1 MTMNAIKT
9 AAMLIATGFCALG
22 AQDTV
27 KASAFGFHPEDATA
41 ALQKAIDSGAR
52 KIIVDNTGKDWIT
65 RPLFLRSNQE
75 IIFEDGVTLRAK
87 KGEFKGVNDSL
98 INLNNISNVV
108 IRGEG
113 AVTLAMNKKDYDNP
127 ALYRFSEWRHTISIR
142 GAANIKISGLTLKSS
157 GGDGIYVARGK
168 NLSYSKNITV
178 DNVTSEDHYR
188 QGISL
193 ISVEDMLIRNSKFIR
208 TGGTAPQ
215 CGIDFEPNRPEERF
229 VNVVI
234 DNCDF
239 SENASAGIMFHIPGL
254 KENSTPVSVTVRNS
268 KIKSNQ
274 CGVIVTTKEVK
285 GEIRFENCLI
295 ENNHGIPFLL
305 NGQNEK
311 GLKIVLKDTV
321 CRNLK
326 YELPSIV
333 LAGESADIGNIM
345 LDNVKVIA
353 PSSVPIEFNGM
364 TGYGITSLSGTLLY
378 GKDRNSL
385 KKFDLAKFV
394 AANAPKPSERAVSG
408 RTRKMEF
415 AKLVPAAGKTVTA
428 GEKIRIR
435 RSFRFLQCFSSP
447 GDHPLRF
454 TGYRIGKGKYRLQG
468 TVRDRNGALYDRFST
483 DKTDFTYHL
492 KVKGGGGIFLI
503 EINPGGHC
511 VSLHPTGSGQ
521 ALLTEGNVNLFGG
534 KGYRY
539 YFTVPA
545 DAEYAAVEVAAT
557 TAEPVDVQILNAEGK
572 IVKEIRKV
580 KSAQYIKVP
589 RGKSA
594 KDEIWSLRFPWARE
608 DYAFRICA
616 PSLPLAATAPENLL
630 MEK

>member
-1 MTMNAIKT
+1 MNKIK
-9 AAMLIATGFCALG
+9 LTGILLCAGICTLG

-27 KASAFGFHPEDATA
+27 RASAFGFNPEDATA
-41 ALQKAIDSGAR
+41 ALQKAIDSGAQ
-52 KIIVDNTGKDWIT
+52 KVIVDNTGKDWIT

-75 IIFEDGVTLRAK
+75 IIFEGGVTLRAK

-98 INLNNISNVV
+98 INLNNISNVI

-113 AVTLAMNKKDYDNP
+113 AVTLVMNKKDYDNP
-127 ALYRFSEWRHTISIR
+127 ALYNFSEWRHAISIR
-142 GAANIKISGLTLKSS
+142 GATNIKISDLTLKSS
-157 GGDGIYVARGK
+157 GGDGIYVARGSH
-168 NLSYSKNITV
+168 LPYSRNITV
-178 DNVTSEDHYR
+178 DNVISEDHYR

-193 ISVEDMLIRNSKFIR
+193 ISVEDMLIRNSKFIK

-234 DNCDF
+234 DNCEF
-239 SENASAGIMFHIPGL
+239 SKNASAGIMFHISGL
-254 KENSTPVSVTVRNS
+254 KENSTPVSITIRNS
-268 KIKSNQ
+268 KINSNQ
-274 CGVIVTTKEVK
+274 CGVIVTTKEVT

-295 ENNHGIPFLL
+295 EDNHGIPFLL
-305 NGQNEK
+305 NGQNDK
-311 GLKIVLKDTV
+311 GLKITLKDTT

-326 YELPSIV
+326 YGLPSIA
-333 LAGESADIGNIM
+333 LAGENADIGNLI
-345 LDNVKVIA
+345 LDHVKVIA
-353 PSSVPIEFNGM
+353 PSPVPIEFHGM

-378 GKDRNSL
+378 GKDPDKL

-394 AANAPKPSERAVSG
+394 AANSPKPSERAVSS

-415 AKLVPAAGKTVTA
+415 AKLIPATGKTVTA
-428 GEKIRIR
+428 GEKIRVR

-447 GDHPLRF
+447 GDHPIRF
-454 TGYRIGKGKYRLQG
+454 TGYRIGKGKYRMQG
-468 TVRDRNGALYDRFST
+468 IVRDRNGALYDRFST

-492 KVKGGGGIFLI
+492 KVKGNGGMFLI

-511 VSLHPTGSGQ
+511 VSLHPAGSGQ
-521 ALLTEGNVNLFGG
+521 TLITEENVNLFGG
-534 KGYRY
+534 RGYRY

-545 DAEYAAVEVAAT
+545 DAEYAAVEVTAT
-557 TAEPVDVQILNAEGK
+557 AAEPADVQILNAEGK
-572 IVKEIRKV
+572 IVKEIGKV

-594 KDEIWSLRFPWARE
+594 KDEIWSIRFPWACE
-608 DYAFRICA
+608 DYAFRICS
-616 PSLPLAATAPENLL
+616 PSLPLAAAAPENLL
-630 MEK
+630 VEK

>member
-1 MTMNAIKT
+1 MNAIRT
-9 AAMLIATGFCALG
+9 AGILLIAGVCTLG
-22 AQDTV
+22 AQETV
-27 KASAFGFHPEDATA
+27 KASAFGFNPEDATE
-41 ALQKAIDSGAR
+41 ALQKAINSGAQ
-52 KIIVDNTGKDWIT
+52 KVIVDNTGKDWIT

-75 IIFEDGVTLRAK
+75 IVFEAGVTLRAK
-87 KGEFKGVNDSL
+87 EGEFKGVSDSL
-98 INLNNISNVV
+98 ININDISNVM

-127 ALYRFSEWRHTISIR
+127 ALYKFSEWRHAISIR
-142 GAANIKISGLTLKSS
+142 GATNIKISDLILKSS

-193 ISVEDMLIRNSKFIR
+193 ISVEDMVIRNSRFNSTR
-208 TGGTAPQ
+208 GTAPQ

-229 VNVVI
+229 VNIVI
-234 DNCDF
+234 DNCEF
-239 SENASAGIMFHIPGL
+239 SENASAGIMFHISGL
-254 KENSTPVSVTVRNS
+254 KENSKPVSVTIRNS
-268 KIKSNQ
+268 KINSNQ

-295 ENNHGIPFLL
+295 EDNRNIPFLIK
-305 NGQNEK
+305 GQNDK
-311 GLKIVLKDTV
+311 GLKITLKDTT

-333 LAGESADIGNIM
+333 LDGENADIGNIL
-345 LDNVKVIA
+345 LDHVRVIA
-353 PSSVPIEFNGM
+353 PSPVPIEFNGM
-364 TGYGITSLSGTLLY
+364 TGYGIVSLSGALLY
-378 GKDRNSL
+378 GRNQNSL
-385 KKFDLAKFV
+385 KKYDLAKFV
-394 AANAPKPSERAVSG
+394 AVNAPKPSERAAGS
-408 RTRKMEF
+408 RTGKMEF
-415 AKLVPAAGKTVTA
+415 AKLIPATGKTVTA

-435 RSFRFLQCFSSP
+435 KSFRFLQCFSTP
-447 GDHPLRF
+447 GDHPIRF
-454 TGYRIGKGKYRLQG
+454 TGYRIGKGKYRMQG

-492 KVKGGGGIFLI
+492 KVKGDGGMFLI

-511 VSLHPTGSGQ
+511 VSLHPAGSGQ
-521 ALLTEGNVNLFGG
+521 AILTEENVNLFGG
-534 KGYRY
+534 RGYRY

-545 DAEYAAVEVAAT
+545 DAKYAAVEVTAT

-572 IVKEIRKV
+572 IVKEIGKV
-580 KSAQYIKVP
+580 KSAQYFKIP

-594 KDEIWSLRFPWARE
+594 KDEIWSIRFPWARE
-608 DYAFRICA
+608 DYAFRICY
-616 PSLPLAATAPENLL
+616 PSLPLAAAAPENLL
-630 MEK
+630 VEK